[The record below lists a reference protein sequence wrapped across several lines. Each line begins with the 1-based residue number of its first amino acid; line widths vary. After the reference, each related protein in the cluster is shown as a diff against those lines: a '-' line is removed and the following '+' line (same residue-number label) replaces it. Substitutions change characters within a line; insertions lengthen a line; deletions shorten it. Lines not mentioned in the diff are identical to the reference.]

1 MDCTVEENDKKN
13 LFIKSLNREANYQLI
28 LTEDCF
34 LLMEK
39 LDSGNGKIVFWSSLF
54 AITDLQLNKCNKITS
69 INFYDEET
77 NNEYQLKLK
86 VDNILLFRDSL
97 VKKMRSL
104 KVKAESQ
111 KLIKGQQQAKRLTE
125 KEIKEMKIN
134 DIEKNTKDLKERIIK
149 GEITDYTVNTFT
161 TLCGKAIEHF
171 SMIGNDKYMEYVDMM
186 KNILQME
193 KVNKLTIDNEN
204 EIKENEGK

>member
-1 MDCTVEENDKKN
+1 MEENDNKA
-13 LFIKSLNREANYQLI
+13 LFIKSLNINANYVLI

-34 LLMEK
+34 LLLEK

-54 AITDLQLNKCNKITS
+54 AITDLQLNKLNKIVS
-69 INFYDEET
+69 INFYDEES
-77 NNEYQLKLK
+77 NSEYQLKIK

-104 KVKAESQ
+104 KVKVESQ
-111 KLIKGQQQAKRLTE
+111 KLLKGQQKLKRLTE
-125 KEIKEMKIN
+125 KEIKAMKIN
-134 DIEKNTKDLKERIIK
+134 DIEKNANELKDRIIK

-171 SMIGNDKYMEYVDMM
+171 SMLGDSKYEDYVKMM
-186 KNILQME
+186 REILQME
-193 KVNKLTIDNEN
+193 KVNKLTIDDEK
-204 EIKENEGK
+204 EIKENANKP